1 MQARM
6 SDVVGGF
13 KSIFLKP
20 FNPLFSKDGAG
31 TVLPIK
37 ITGTRDAPK
46 MGIEMGKIFR
56 SGS

>member
-13 KSIFLKP
+13 KSIFLMP
-20 FNPLFSKDGAG
+20 FNPLFRKKGAG